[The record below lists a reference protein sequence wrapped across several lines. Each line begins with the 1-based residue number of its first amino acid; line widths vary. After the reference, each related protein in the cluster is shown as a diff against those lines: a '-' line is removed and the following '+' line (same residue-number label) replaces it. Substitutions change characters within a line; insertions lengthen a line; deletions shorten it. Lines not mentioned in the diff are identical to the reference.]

1 MDYTSL
7 LGPLMLVSSWGAS
20 RDEVEKMRKEIET
33 MVREHAAQSESSEE
47 DETSQRKHRLRPRGR
62 PSREC
67 RDSVRNTRQS
77 QQQGGRNIN
86 CTHIGSAPRGRASR
100 NCCDSLRDTRHPQQG
115 GHRRRSAQCKGA
127 LNDVH
132 LRRINPLAYTTER
145 RIDFGHNGERIS
157 SFESFDHA
165 ARNPDYKGFSEEG
178 KGSKI
183 SIPNNS
189 QDAIKS
195 PQPKQRSKAVRSEMA
210 ILKEHVYELVPI
222 HRVPNGQKIIGS
234 RFVFKQKAGG
244 RFKALLTVR
253 GYSQEAGIDCG
264 KTFGPVYHIGASESH

>member
-1 MDYTSL
+1 MSTRLKASPRRRTKHHSGNIGSVPGVARRVNVVTRSGTRANPNNKEGGTSTAHTSAPPP
-7 LGPLMLVSSWGAS
+7 GVARHVIVVTRSG
-20 RDEVEKMRKEIET
+20 T
-33 MVREHAAQSESSEE
+33 HA
-47 DETSQRKHRLRPRGR
+47 T
-62 PSREC
+62 PSRE
-67 RDSVRNTRQS
+67 
-77 QQQGGRNIN
+77 
-86 CTHIGSAPRGRASR
+86 
-100 NCCDSLRDTRHPQQG
+100 DTEG
-115 GHRRRSAQCKGA
+115 EALICKGA